1 MILLT
6 VLSASALQLGDA
18 APPIAADTWLQGAPS
33 STAGKVVVVE
43 FFATWCGPCFKAIP
57 HLNTLQADNPND
69 LLVIGVAADQEEP
82 DELLRRFMYVTDM
95 SYAAITD
102 DHGQTYASYM
112 KGMDVS
118 GIPAAFLI
126 DRSGRLT
133 WQGHPDLL
141 DGPLSEALAS
151 PPPEVH
157 APVPLLAVEPPPASR
172 TVGAVERL
180 RLWVLSLLH

>member
-18 APPIAADTWLQGAPS
+18 APPIAAGTWLQGAPAA
-33 STAGKVVVVE
+33 TAGKVVVVE
-43 FFATWCGPCFKAIP
+43 FFATWCGPCFKTIP
-57 HLNTLQADNPND
+57 HLNSLQEDNPD
-69 LLVIGVAADQEEP
+69 ELLVIGVAADQEEP
-82 DELLRRFMYVTDM
+82 DELLRRFMFVTDM

-112 KGMDVS
+112 KGMDIT

-141 DGPLSEALAS
+141 DEPLAEALAS
-151 PPPEVH
+151 PPPAVH
-157 APVPLLAVEPPPASR
+157 APVPLLAAAPPERA
-172 TVGAVERL
+172 GAVERL
-180 RLWVLSLLH
+180 RLWVLSLLR